1 MKRYNLVPF
10 FQHLGVYD
18 EDMLVEDPEGELVKV
33 DDLIE
38 VLIRLATNMEKELNK
53 LDSKYTWIVTFKN
66 FLNK

>member
-1 MKRYNLVPF
+1 MKRYKINELV
-10 FQHLGVYD
+10 YKCYEND
-18 EDMLVEDPEGELVKV
+18 TLVEDPEGELVKV

-38 VLIRLATNMEKELNK
+38 VLISLSTNMEEELNK